1 LLLLSAFSIALP
13 TPLAMTET
21 GRLRLRLISYASP
34 VSIFDLVNSS
44 ELEKPTAR
52 LRPKKSELLLGL
64 TPVCAVKLFSL
75 YRKRC

>member
-1 LLLLSAFSIALP
+1 
-13 TPLAMTET
+13 
-21 GRLRLRLISYASP
+21 